1 MAWGPRMAVSAL
13 PWDLMHSIMEKV
25 THAPYGSQVEG
36 HSPATQSTAAHS
48 STSLAKSEP
57 GGGGVLWPLARQ
69 KPSHLLTQAH
79 FRGISFVLTQHP

>member
-1 MAWGPRMAVSAL
+1 MAVSAL

-36 HSPATQSTAAHS
+36 HSPATQSTTAHS

-57 GGGGVLWPLARQ
+57 KGGVLWPLARQ
-69 KPSHLLTQAH
+69 KPRHLLTQAH